1 MAITARQRRNT
12 INGLLF
18 ASPWIL
24 GFFAFT
30 LGPIAAALY
39 YSFTEFNI
47 IQTPRWIG
55 LGNFQAMLADELFW
69 TSLYNTVYYAVFH
82 IPLVM
87 AAALGAAL
95 LTNQK
100 LPGQTIFRTAL
111 FVPSVVSGVALAVVF
126 AVIFAGDFGFL
137 NKGLRLIGIAG
148 PQWLGS
154 PQWSKPAF
162 VLMSLWGIGSGMVVY
177 LAGLQAIPEHLYE
190 AAAIDGAGR
199 LRRFSHITL
208 PMLTPTIFFRMITT
222 VIGSFQIFTYAYV
235 LTGGGPADSTL
246 FYVLYLYRLGF
257 EYFKMGY
264 ASAFAWVL
272 FAVVLALTIVQFGLG
287 RRWVHY
293 EEEAAL

>member
-1 MAITARQRRNT
+1 MRTSAWRRRDVV
-12 INGLLF
+12 NGLLF

-24 GFFAFT
+24 GFLVFT
-30 LGPIAAALY
+30 LGPIVAALY

-55 LGNFQAMLADELFW
+55 LGNFQAMGDDELFW
-69 TSLYNTVYYAVFH
+69 TSLYNTAFYALFH

-87 AAALGAAL
+87 VAALAAAM
-95 LTNQK
+95 LTNEK
-100 LPGQTIFRTAL
+100 LPGQTIFRTAI

-126 AVIFAGDFGFL
+126 AVIFAGDFGLL
-137 NKGLRLIGIAG
+137 NKMLRIVGIHG

-154 PQWSKPAF
+154 MHWSKPAF
-162 VLMSLWGIGSGMVVY
+162 ILMSLWGIGSGMVIY
-177 LAGLQAIPEHLYE
+177 LAGLQAIPAHLYE
-190 AAAIDGAGR
+190 AASIDGAGPVT
-199 LRRFSHITL
+199 RFLNVTVPL
-208 PMLTPTIFFRMITT
+208 LTPTIFFHMITT

-272 FAVVLALTIVQFGLG
+272 FVVVLALTIAQFLLG

-293 EEEAAL
+293 EEEAAR

>member
-1 MAITARQRRNT
+1 MAFTAGQRRNT
-12 INGLLF
+12 VNGLLF
-18 ASPWIL
+18 VSPWIL
-24 GFFAFT
+24 GFLIFT

-47 IQTPRWIG
+47 IQTPRWVG
-55 LGNFQAMLADELFW
+55 LGNFEAMLADELFW
-69 TSLYNTVYYAVFH
+69 TSLYNTAYYALFH
-82 IPLVM
+82 IPLLV

-100 LPGQTIFRTAL
+100 LAGQTLFRTAF

-126 AVIFAGDFGFL
+126 AVVFAGDFGLL
-137 NKGLRLIGIAG
+137 NKALRVVGIHG

-162 VLMSLWGIGSGMVVY
+162 VLMSLWGLGSGMVVY

-199 LRRFSHITL
+199 LVRFRHVTL
-208 PMLTPTIFFRMITT
+208 PMLTPTVFFHLITT

-246 FYVLYLYRLGF
+246 FYVLYLSRLGF

-272 FAVVLALTIVQFGLG
+272 FVVVLLLTILQFAAG
-287 RRWVHY
+287 RHWVYY
-293 EEEAAL
+293 EESAR

>member
-1 MAITARQRRNT
+1 VALSAHRRRDLR
-12 INGLLF
+12 NGLLF
-18 ASPWIL
+18 ASPWIV
-24 GFFAFT
+24 GFLVFT
-30 LGPIAAALY
+30 AGPVAAALY

-47 IQTPRWIG
+47 IQTPVWVG
-55 LGNFQAMLADELFW
+55 LGNFADMARDELFW
-69 TSLYNTVYYAVFH
+69 TSLYNTAYYALFH

-100 LPGQTIFRTAL
+100 LPGQTFFRTAL

-126 AVIFAGDFGFL
+126 ALVFAGDFGLL
-137 NKGLRLIGIAG
+137 NKALRLVGVQG

-154 PQWSKPAF
+154 AAWSKPAF

-199 LRRFSHITL
+199 LVRFRHVTL
-208 PMLTPTIFFRMITT
+208 PMLTPTIFFHLIITI
-222 VIGSFQIFTYAYV
+222 IGSFQIFTYAYV

-272 FAVVLALTIVQFGLG
+272 FVVVLALTVSQFLLG
-287 RRWVHY
+287 RRWVYY
-293 EEEAAL
+293 EEEGRR